1 TLTQSVR
8 FWFDPACP
16 FAWITS
22 RWMREVEQ
30 VRDVA
35 VDFNIISL
43 GVLNEG
49 KDDPNDL
56 KTQNTWQGAR
66 VAMAV
71 RQRHGAEIVGQ
82 FYTAADTSMHNEG
95 DGMDSYEQAHNEAL
109 DEIGV
114 EDRDEILSESQI
126 DTYDQDLRDSTKNA
140 LSLVA
145 NDVCTPVIAI
155 GESAFFGPVMTRI
168 ARGEQAGKIWDG
180 FANVVEFP
188 YFYELKRARTTE
200 LDFS

>member
-1 TLTQSVR
+1 
-8 FWFDPACP
+8 
-16 FAWITS
+16 
-22 RWMREVEQ
+22 MREVEQ

-71 RQRHGAEIVGQ
+71 RQRHGAEKVGQ
-82 FYTAADTSMHNEG
+82 FYTAAGTRIHNEG
-95 DGMDSYEQAHNEAL
+95 YGMDRYEQALTEAL

-114 EDRDEILSESQI
+114 EDRDEIISESQN
-126 DTYDQDLRDSTKNA
+126 DTYEQVLSYSTKNA
-140 LSLVA
+140 LSLVG
-145 NDVCTPVIAI
+145 NDVGTPDLAI
-155 GESAFFGPVMTRI
+155 GEAAFFGPVMTRI
-168 ARGEQAGKIWDG
+168 ARGEQAGKICDG

-188 YFYELKRARTTE
+188 YFYELKLARTTE
-200 LDFS
+200 PDFS